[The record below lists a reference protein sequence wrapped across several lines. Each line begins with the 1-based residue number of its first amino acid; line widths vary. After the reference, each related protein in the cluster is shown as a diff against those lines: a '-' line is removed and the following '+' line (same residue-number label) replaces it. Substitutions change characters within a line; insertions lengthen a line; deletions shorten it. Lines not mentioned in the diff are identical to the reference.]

1 MRLNITPDTVEVQ
14 LSWWEKGLGLLKDIR
29 VARSDVS
36 EVRVVE
42 KPMREAMRAGMKAGL
57 RVPFVIIIA
66 RTLRL
71 DEAFIVRRKGP
82 GVSFA
87 VRNHDPLKR
96 VVLSTP
102 QAEEIAR
109 QLLSGG

>member
-1 MRLNITPDTVEVQ
+1 MLLNITPDAVEVR

-29 VARSDVS
+29 LAREDVS
-36 EVRVVE
+36 DVRVVE

-57 RVPFVIIIA
+57 RIPFVIIIA

-82 GVSFA
+82 GLSFA
-87 VRNHDPLKR
+87 VSNDSPLKR
-96 VVLSTP
+96 VLLSTP

-109 QLLSGG
+109 RLQSGG